1 MVNCLITAL
10 RNRVN
15 TILTRL
21 ALSLDNLGFTPNM
34 LTVIGFIC
42 ALMAGAL
49 FYMKIDWIF
58 TYIVAPFLILLSGLM
73 DALDGPLARIG
84 KASKFGGILDS
95 TFDRLGEILIFSG
108 LILGELAS
116 PFWGI
121 IAISFSLM
129 VSYVRARTEVENV
142 KMESVGIAERPE
154 RMLILIVSSFLWLIE
169 YGVVLIAILS
179 IITFVQRILYAYQH
193 VR

>member
-1 MVNCLITAL
+1 MITTF

-15 TILTRL
+15 TVLTRL

-42 ALMAGAL
+42 AAMAGVL
-49 FYMKIDWIF
+49 FYMRINWMF
-58 TYIVAPFLILLSGLM
+58 TYIIAPLLILLSGLM
-73 DALDGPLARIG
+73 DALDGPLARLG

-108 LILGELAS
+108 IILGELAS

-121 IAISFSLM
+121 AAISFSLM
-129 VSYVRARTEVENV
+129 VSYVRTRTEVENV
-142 KMESVGIAERPE
+142 KMESIGIAERPE
-154 RMLILIVSSFLWLIE
+154 RMLVLIISSFLGMVE
-169 YGVVLIAILS
+169 YGLALIAILS
-179 IITFVQRILYAYQH
+179 IITFLQRTVYAYQH

>member
-1 MVNCLITAL
+1 MITAL

-15 TILTRL
+15 TVLTRI

-49 FYMKIDWIF
+49 FYMKINWIF
-58 TYIVAPFLILLSGLM
+58 TYVVAPFLILLSGLM

-84 KASKFGGILDS
+84 TASKFGGILDS
-95 TFDRLGEILIFSG
+95 TFDRLGEILIFLG
-108 LILGELAS
+108 MILGELAS

-121 IAISFSLM
+121 TAISFSLM
-129 VSYVRARTEVENV
+129 VSYVRARTEMENI
-142 KMESVGIAERPE
+142 KMESIGIAERPE
-154 RMLILIVSSFLWLIE
+154 RMLILIISSFLWVIE
-169 YGVVLIAILS
+169 YGVALIAILS
-179 IITFVQRILYAYQH
+179 IITFVQRIVYSYQH

>member
-1 MVNCLITAL
+1 
-10 RNRVN
+10 
-15 TILTRL
+15 
-21 ALSLDNLGFTPNM
+21 LGFTPNM
-34 LTVIGFIC
+34 LTVIGFIF
-42 ALMAGAL
+42 AVMAGIL
-49 FYMKIDWIF
+49 FYMKINWMF
-58 TYIVAPFLILLSGLM
+58 TYIMAPFLILLSGLM
-73 DALDGPLARIG
+73 DALDGPLARLG

-108 LILGELAS
+108 IILGELAS

-129 VSYVRARTEVENV
+129 VSYVRARVEVENV

-154 RMLILIVSSFLWLIE
+154 RMLILIISSFLGLIE
-169 YGVVLIAILS
+169 YGVALIAILTV
-179 IITFVQRILYAYQH
+179 ITFVQRIVHAYRN

>member
-15 TILTRL
+15 TVLTRI

-49 FYMKIDWIF
+49 FYMKINWIF
-58 TYIVAPFLILLSGLM
+58 TYVVAPFLILLSGLM

-84 KASKFGGILDS
+84 TASKFGGILDS
-95 TFDRLGEILIFSG
+95 TFDRLGEILIFLG
-108 LILGELAS
+108 MILGELAS

-121 IAISFSLM
+121 TAISFSLM
-129 VSYVRARTEVENV
+129 VSYVRARTEMENI
-142 KMESVGIAERPE
+142 KMESIGIAERPE
-154 RMLILIVSSFLWLIE
+154 RMLILIISSFLWVIE
-169 YGVVLIAILS
+169 YGVALIAILS
-179 IITFVQRILYAYQH
+179 IITFVQRIVYSYQH

>member
-1 MVNCLITAL
+1 MDTV
-10 RNRVN
+10 
-15 TILTRL
+15 LTRI

-34 LTVIGFIC
+34 LTLIGFIC
-42 ALMAGAL
+42 AVMAGVL
-49 FYMKIDWIF
+49 FYMRINWMF
-58 TYIVAPFLILLSGLM
+58 TYVIAPSLIILSGLM
-73 DALDGPLARIG
+73 DALDGPLARLG

-95 TFDRLGEILIFSG
+95 TFDRLGEILIFLG
-108 LILGELAS
+108 IILGELAS

-142 KMESVGIAERPE
+142 KMESIGIAERPE
-154 RMLILIVSSFLWLIE
+154 RMLILISSSYLGLIE

-179 IITFVQRILYAYQH
+179 IITFVQRTVYAYKN

>member
-1 MVNCLITAL
+1 MVSPLITAF
-10 RNRVN
+10 RHKVK
-15 TILTRL
+15 TVLTRL

-34 LTVIGFIC
+34 LTAIGFIC
-42 ALMAGAL
+42 AVMAGVL
-49 FYMKIDWIF
+49 FYLKINWMF
-58 TYIVAPFLILLSGLM
+58 TYIIAPFLILLSGLM
-73 DALDGPLARIG
+73 DALDGSLARLG

-95 TFDRLGEILIFSG
+95 TFDRLGEIIIFSG
-108 LILGELAS
+108 IILGELAS

-121 IAISFSLM
+121 AAISFSLM

-154 RMLILIVSSFLWLIE
+154 RMLILIISAFLGLIE
-169 YGVVLIAILS
+169 YGVVLIAILTF
-179 IITFVQRILYAYQH
+179 ITFVQRIVYAYQH

>member
-1 MVNCLITAL
+1 
-10 RNRVN
+10 VN
-15 TILTRL
+15 TVLNRIAL
-21 ALSLDNLGFTPNM
+21 ALDNLGFTPNM
-34 LTVIGFIC
+34 LTVIGFIF
-42 ALMAGAL
+42 AVMAGIL
-49 FYMKIDWIF
+49 FYMKINWMF
-58 TYIVAPFLILLSGLM
+58 TYIMAPFLILLSGLM
-73 DALDGPLARIG
+73 DALDGPLARLG

-108 LILGELAS
+108 IILGELAS

-129 VSYVRARTEVENV
+129 VSYVRARVEVENV

-154 RMLILIVSSFLWLIE
+154 RMLILIISSFLGLIE
-169 YGVVLIAILS
+169 YGVALIAILTV
-179 IITFVQRILYAYQH
+179 ITFVQRIVHAYRN